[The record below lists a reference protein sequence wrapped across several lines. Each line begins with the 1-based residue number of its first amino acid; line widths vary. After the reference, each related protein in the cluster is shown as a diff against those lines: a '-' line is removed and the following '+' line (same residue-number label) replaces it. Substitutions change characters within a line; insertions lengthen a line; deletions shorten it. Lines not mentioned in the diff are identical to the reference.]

1 VTRALLVLFLV
12 FGWSICSPQ
21 TSNAASGDQWNEVL
35 TSARKEGRVVL
46 GSIQGG
52 PEFRQAIANGFR
64 KRFGVD
70 LVLRVLRSAE
80 LTTVLDR
87 ECDAGRPTID
97 VVISGNSELRT
108 LLPKGCLQPVKP
120 KLLLPEVVKLEYWRG
135 GFLKFND
142 PQRQFLLQP
151 TEQFYGGIMINSN
164 LVKAGEI
171 LSAKDLLKAAY
182 KGKIASVDPR
192 RPGPGQA
199 MATYLLT
206 VFGDDFLRKLYL
218 DQKPV
223 FTTDDRQL
231 ADWVA
236 RGVHLIGLGTTPRGV
251 EPLRKQG
258 LPLGVIHPKDAPGY
272 STGGVGIVKMIKNSS
287 YPNAATIL
295 VNWLV
300 SKEGQTIYSRGVSE
314 LSRRTDVQVDEIPE
328 YIRPQPGVK
337 YLDTYDHEF
346 YLDRR
351 EEVTERLL
359 KTLGR

>member
-1 VTRALLVLFLV
+1 VAHLWLALLFVSGL
-12 FGWSICSPQ
+12 SIYSPQ
-21 TSNAASGDQWNEVL
+21 VSYSASGDQWNEIL
-35 TSARKEGRVVL
+35 ASARKEGRVVL

-52 PEFRQAIANGFR
+52 PDFRQAISNGFR
-64 KRFGVD
+64 KRFGID
-70 LVLRVLRSAE
+70 LVLRILRSAE

-87 ECDAGRPTID
+87 ECDAGRSTID

-108 LLPKGCLQPVKP
+108 LYPKGCLQPVKP
-120 KLLLPEVVKLEYWRG
+120 KLLLPEVVNLDNWRG
-135 GFLKFND
+135 RVLKFTD
-142 PQRQFLLQP
+142 PERQFLLQP
-151 TEQFYGGIMINSN
+151 TEQFYGGVMINSKV
-164 LVKAGEI
+164 VKPGEI
-171 LSAKDLLKAAY
+171 ALANDVLKVEY
-182 KGKIASVDPR
+182 RGKIASVDPR

-206 VFGDDFLRKLYL
+206 VFGDEFLRKLYL
-218 DQKPV
+218 EQKPV

-236 RGVHLIGLGTTPRGV
+236 RGVHLLGLGATPRGV

-258 LPLGVIHPKDAPGY
+258 LPLDVIHLKDAPGY

-287 YPNAATIL
+287 YPNAGTIL

-346 YLDRR
+346 YLDKR
-351 EEVTERLL
+351 EEVTKRLL
-359 KTLGR
+359 KILGR